1 MQSLTR
7 ISLTLLGLLLLGAA
21 LFMAGTRQS
30 LAQSP
35 ALPDLGPAPDFNNEV
50 WINSSRLRLSDLR
63 GQVVLVNFWTFDCYN
78 CKNVLPYVRQWNDT
92 YAQKGLTTIGVHF
105 PEFSY
110 EANLDNLKAAV
121 KALGV
126 NWAVAQDNDGL
137 TWRAYQ
143 NRYWPT
149 LYLIDKTGRLRY
161 LHIGEGAYEQTERAI
176 QSLLAEPFDVK
187 ITEPAAFVDSQS
199 AKPIKLADFSGKTL
213 ILAPFALDCKPCQT
227 QFAEIQSVAA
237 DFAKANIIF
246 VALAV
251 SPEDKADKI
260 AKYAAES
267 GYKWPFWVNTSET
280 WIKPF
285 GKEARNT
292 SNTPLI
298 VLAPDGSS
306 AKLYIG
312 AHTADELRQ
321 LIAEIAKPS

>member
-176 QSLLAEPFDVK
+176 QSLLAEPFDVNL
-187 ITEPAAFVDSQS
+187 
-199 AKPIKLADFSGKTL
+199 AKRNLQKFRASRL
-213 ILAPFALDCKPCQT
+213 ILRRR
-227 QFAEIQSVAA
+227 
-237 DFAKANIIF
+237 
-246 VALAV
+246 
-251 SPEDKADKI
+251 
-260 AKYAAES
+260 
-267 GYKWPFWVNTSET
+267 TSSL
-280 WIKPF
+280 WRWLYRQRIKPT
-285 GKEARNT
+285 KSPSMQRRAAT
-292 SNTPLI
+292 SGLS
-298 VLAPDGSS
+298 G
-306 AKLYIG
+306 
-312 AHTADELRQ
+312 
-321 LIAEIAKPS
+321 